1 MYICKILR
9 VKRRCQTKIYGS
21 YCKIIR
27 IKITLIYQEKKMKRA
42 ISNIVILVLAK
53 IIIYI
58 ENLSTKV
65 FLFRKV
71 KKDKINK

>member
-1 MYICKILR
+1 MYICKIL
-9 VKRRCQTKIYGS
+9 QTKIYGS
-21 YCKIIR
+21 YCKIVR
-27 IKITLIYQEKKMKRA
+27 VKITLLYQEKKMKIE

-53 IIIYI
+53 LIIFI

-71 KKDKINK
+71 KKDKK